1 MKAHKN
7 EGTMKPQY
15 ETRLALLEQNNVH
28 IHETLK
34 RIDNN
39 IIVLNQ
45 HLADSLAHITNRM
58 DARFDQMERKFDQK
72 FELVDRKFEL
82 IDKKLD
88 AVNTK
93 IDSNFKYIITTML
106 TLFVA
111 SGLLPV
117 LSSLL
122 QKFIH

>member
-15 ETRLALLEQNNVH
+15 ETRLALLEQSNTH
-28 IHETLK
+28 FAETLK

-39 IIVLNQ
+39 IITLHQ
-45 HLADSLAHITNRM
+45 HITDLGISLNAKM
-58 DARFDQMERKFDQK
+58 DAKFDQIEK
-72 FELVDRKFEL
+72 KIVALNDKVDG
-82 IDKKLD
+82 
-88 AVNTK
+88 
-93 IDSNFKYIITTML
+93 NFKYIITTML